1 MSEPVKKVTDAK
13 LSECLAKGGGFCPF
27 CGSDK
32 AECLN
37 SEHQDDV
44 VIEKWACCTEGCPGN
59 VRGWTQILSLSE
71 IYVSEDDAAE
81 GETGYSKPPWTQ
93 LEKIQDKIISDLRA
107 AAGKLMWSA
116 RNYLGCSGTKSTCAD
131 CGPHLAD
138 AVAEV
143 ENLLPK
149 ES

>member
-13 LSECLAKGGGFCPF
+13 LTECLAAGGGVCPF

-37 SEHQDDV
+37 SESQDDV
-44 VIEKWACCTEGCPGN
+44 VIEKWACCTDGCPGN

-71 IYVSEDDAAE
+71 IYVSEDDVAEGDLMLLTQECTRLIIEALHAIDADIAAE
-81 GETGYSKPPWTQ
+81 VVLKDV
-93 LEKIQDKIISDLRA
+93 LA
-107 AAGKLMWSA
+107 AV
-116 RNYLGCSGTKSTCAD
+116 RT
-131 CGPHLAD
+131 
-138 AVAEV
+138 
-143 ENLLPK
+143 LLPK